1 MDVVCLKKD
10 EKTAS
15 LKTKEL
21 KGSLRAIA
29 LGGERS
35 LTYGATLDKCEQA
48 CHDIDLN
55 EECFYG
61 HTCRVNSYLLYKG
74 CR

>member
-35 LTYGATLDKCEQA
+35 LTYGATSNKCAQA
-48 CHDIDLN
+48 CHDLDLN
-55 EECFYG
+55 EECYYG
-61 HTCRVNSYLLYKG
+61 HSCRVRKK
-74 CR
+74 